1 MTRIGASQAFFNI
14 VAQFNAEKLIT
25 DARSLRTV
33 MKSVGLDTYEA
44 MLKPFEDFNTAINEG
59 IDMVKD
65 LSVELG
71 KAGVEF
77 EKFFGAED
85 INETRDA
92 IVQLGQAY
100 NQTFSDALA
109 AGSRAAQVANLI
121 GRENV
126 DILTEQGMILAEIS
140 DLTTEEAQKG
150 IIKLQQQTGVLFAGR
165 TQAEFEQLGLLQ
177 QRAILLEGSAT
188 ALNSLNTIANRSVA
202 LEGDLVQTMTNFA
215 AQGKLAGDSF
225 HFMAAAAAVMLEAGE
240 EAGTA
245 GRALRMTY
253 ARLGGNIN
261 GTADKLEAMGFQ
273 LRQENGEMK
282 TMQNILQELSD
293 KGFHN
298 LSGQQKQN
306 IAQIIAGNRHYVRF
320 IKLMEN
326 FERATTLAADG
337 LAGFDDAGEQAEK
350 ALSDV
355 SNQLEIQEKR
365 LETYQAAVGRGLGEF
380 MIGEAERKADFME
393 VTHTIQESTGA
404 LGEMAGRM
412 KATLEMTGG
421 FIKLGIAVRSLG
433 IGMEIMD
440 SVQRSMMNVEIA
452 NRTLH
457 SKQADYYE
465 GRRDL
470 TEHEK
475 TGLKVIQQLTQGVN
489 YHMEQQNLLKKI
501 ALPLQRDL
509 KAVVQERAEIEEGAV
524 ERGEKMEA
532 AAIERLASQKALTSI
547 AAAGES
553 ISAKRDAQHQY
564 MLDKGINSRQ
574 KLLDVM
580 NDESATQRAMTSQ
593 LQSHIEFAGRI
604 RGEDR
609 KRLHT
614 NHKLNRVMHD
624 GLQMLASA
632 NMVGRAIRHQEGD
645 AVKVSIRKVLADKEM
660 TALMKE
666 QVGLLTISNERQRD
680 ATDASEEQV
689 NNATSMLKTT
699 AKLEKAL
706 KSGKFKTGVGEDLF
720 SGADFKNFEK
730 IMKDFQGRY
739 IQTSQVID
747 LMNMAMLD
755 SGELH
760 KRLSAAQAI
769 EAELHKEAIPDRER
783 IVELMRDDTELT
795 AKLTP
800 LIEEMTAA
808 ETNAA
813 DAAAKKAEA
822 IQIAKGIREDTAGL
836 IDAEINREEK
846 MTMANAE
853 AAQVRQNFNANLG
866 TTASLMG
873 GLIKGTTGAT
883 LSMVGMGAQLSM
895 MTYELGGSA
904 KKLLETKYAAHA
916 TAMGLDATTMSGKRT
931 TLMFK
936 TLGSALKVA
945 LPILLI
951 TAVFDGIAKGAQRAA
966 ENLEEL
972 EDAFMGVAS
981 AQQKLLTEG
990 AGGNTL
996 FAGNQALANLL
1007 GLDDVSLKELS
1018 ENADLLDHYL
1028 TTIKD
1033 SALDLDDTAGAGLA
1047 DITSQLEVLHALMS
1061 GDTSADDN
1069 LMSDY
1074 ADQVEE
1080 LMTMTQGAEGWWD
1093 TFTAILT
1100 PFEANYSTKERQAT
1114 RDFVRDMRDV
1124 GKLSD
1129 EVMTD
1134 AGAEFVAG
1142 DGAFDNFRRNMVF
1155 SRNALKTTI
1164 RMTVMMLEDGVTLTE
1179 EQIEAFEKMGSGQGF
1194 QDIVKVIRKMNELV
1208 ISGDESALMLENLR
1222 LVIDDT
1228 LGDDSIG
1235 LDTASTNIQ
1244 NLTDDLTNFS
1254 NAREELF
1261 FGGKY
1266 GNVTGSLYKQVVTQ
1280 GVGVLYNKQEVIVSN
1295 VFHGF
1300 FNEQEAG
1307 DRIGRIVEDKIRAFQ
1322 AR

>member
-33 MKSVGLDTYEA
+33 MKAVELDTYEA
-44 MLKPFEDFNTAINEG
+44 MLKPFEDFNTAINAG
-59 IDMVKD
+59 IDLVKE

-71 KAGVEF
+71 QAGVEF
-77 EKFFGAED
+77 EKFFGSED
-85 INETRDA
+85 IDDTRDS
-92 IVQLGQAY
+92 IIQLGQAY

-150 IIKLQQQTGVLFAGR
+150 IIKLQQQTGVLFGKR
-165 TQAEFEQLGLLQ
+165 SQAEFEQLGLLQ
-177 QRAILLEGSAT
+177 QRAVLLDGSAF
-188 ALNSLNTIANRSVA
+188 ALNALNTIANRSVA

-225 HFMAAAAAVMLEAGE
+225 EFMAAASAVMLEAGE

-282 TMQNILQELSD
+282 KMQDILQELSD
-293 KGFHN
+293 KGFAN

-326 FERATTLAADG
+326 FDRATELAADG

-350 ALSDV
+350 ALNDV

-380 MIGEAERKADFME
+380 MVGEAKRKADFMQ
-393 VTHTIQESTGA
+393 VVHAIQESTGA
-404 LGEMAGRM
+404 LGEMAGRI

-421 FIKLGIAVRSLG
+421 FIKMGIAIRSLG

-475 TGLKVIQQLTQGVN
+475 AGLQVIQQKTQAVN
-489 YHMEQQNLLKKI
+489 YHMEQQNLLKKM

-509 KAVVQERAEIEEGAV
+509 KAIVQERAEIEERAL
-524 ERGEKMEA
+524 ERGERMEA
-532 AAIERLASQKALTSI
+532 AAVERLAAQKALMNLE
-547 AAAGES
+547 AAGES
-553 ISAKRDAQHQY
+553 ITAKRDAQHQY
-564 MLDKGINSRQ
+564 MLDKGIDSR
-574 KLLDVM
+574 KAFLDVM

-593 LQSHIEFAGRI
+593 LQSHIEFAKSI

-609 KRLHT
+609 KRLHA

-624 GLQMLASA
+624 GLQMMASA
-632 NMVGRAIRHQEGD
+632 NMVGRAIRHQEGE
-645 AVKVSIRKVLADKEM
+645 AVKVSIRKILADKEM
-660 TALMKE
+660 TAEMQDQLKIMDK
-666 QVGLLTISNERQRD
+666 SFERQMKS
-680 ATDASEEQV
+680 AEAGSEQEKHFD
-689 NNATSMLKTT
+689 NMLKTT
-699 AKLEKAL
+699 KKLHTAL
-706 KSGKFKTGVGEDLF
+706 KTGTFKTGIGEDLF
-720 SGADFKNFEK
+720 SGKDFKNFEK
-730 IMKDFQGRY
+730 IMKDYQGRY

-760 KRLSAAQAI
+760 KRLSAAQAV
-769 EAELHKEAIPDRER
+769 EAELHKEGIPDRER
-783 IVELMRDDTELT
+783 IVELMKDDVELT
-795 AKLTP
+795 TKLTP
-800 LIEEMTAA
+800 LIDEMTAA

-822 IQIAKGIREDTAGL
+822 IRISQGVQADTEGI
-836 IDAEINREEK
+836 IDKQLNREHK
-846 MTMANAE
+846 LTMAKDQ
-853 AAQVRQNFNANLG
+853 AAQAQANFNSHLG
-866 TTASLMG
+866 TGASLLG
-873 GLIKGTTGAT
+873 GIIGGTNGAT
-883 LSMVGMGAQLSM
+883 LSLVGMTSQLLLVSTTLYGATKNL
-895 MTYELGGSA
+895 A
-904 KKLLETKYAAHA
+904 ITKYEAHA
-916 TAMGLDATTMSGKRT
+916 TAMGLDAMNMSAHRT
-931 TLMFK
+931 TLVMK
-936 TLGSALKVA
+936 TLGSVLKMA
-945 LPILLI
+945 IPLALI
-951 TAVFDGIAKGAQRAA
+951 TAVFSEMAKGAQRADQMLA
-966 ENLEEL
+966 KL
-972 EDAFMGVAS
+972 EDRFMSLSS
-981 AQQKLLTEG
+981 AQQSILSEG
-990 AGGNTL
+990 SGQRTL
-996 FAGNQALANLL
+996 FEGNQALANML
-1007 GLDDVSLKELS
+1007 GLDDISMKELS
-1018 ENADLLDHYL
+1018 ENSDLVSSYL
-1028 TTIKD
+1028 KTIQD
-1033 SALDLDDTAGAGLA
+1033 ASLELDDVAGAGLA
-1047 DITSQLEVLHALMS
+1047 DITATLETLEAILGKKSYADENLMNSYADDIDELMS
-1061 GDTSADDN
+1061 STK
-1069 LMSDY
+1069 
-1074 ADQVEE
+1074 
-1080 LMTMTQGAEGWWD
+1080 GAKG
-1093 TFTAILT
+1093 FFGKIGAYLT
-1100 PFEANYSTKERQAT
+1100 PFEAHASESELKAADRYIESMKEAGKIRNS
-1114 RDFVRDMRDV
+1114 FVDDLTGSGGGYQIRRGGSSGLKAIIEETV
-1124 GKLSD
+1124 
-1129 EVMTD
+1129 D
-1134 AGAEFVAG
+1134 AIQ
-1142 DGAFDNFRRNMVF
+1142 DG
-1155 SRNALKTTI
+1155 NALTEQE
-1164 RMTVMMLEDGVTLTE
+1164 LEDF
-1179 EQIEAFEKMGSGQGF
+1179 AKMGSGKYFKGVVS
-1194 QDIVKVIRKMNELV
+1194 IIENMNDLV
-1208 ISGDESALMLENLR
+1208 ITGDEATLMFENLK
-1222 LVIDDT
+1222 LEIEDT
-1228 LGDDSIG
+1228 LGEDGELGTATESIK
-1235 LDTASTNIQ
+1235 
-1244 NLTDDLTNFS
+1244 NLTDELTNFT

-1261 FGGKY
+1261 FGGQY
-1266 GNVTGSLYKQVVTQ
+1266 GNITGSLYEQVVSQ

-1307 DRIGRIVEDKIRAFQ
+1307 ERIGRIVEDKIRAISG
-1322 AR
+1322 